1 MVSFPNAKI
10 NIGLNIIGKR
20 PDGFHNLNT
29 IFYPIGIRDAI
40 EIIED
45 HNNQNQIDF
54 SQTGIPI
61 PGDDTDNL
69 CIKAYQLLKNDFPQL
84 PNIQMHLHKS
94 IPMGAGLGGGS
105 ADGAFILKLVN
116 DKFNLGLNESQ
127 LIKYALELGS
137 DCPFFIKN
145 KPCFAEGRGEILN
158 EISLDLS
165 NYKIL
170 IVNPG
175 IHINTGWAFN
185 NLKITGTE
193 TNLQQ
198 AITKDITTWKDSITN
213 DFETPVIKAHPGIG
227 EIKNQLYNSGA
238 LYSSMSGSG
247 STVFGIFKNKPTEAI
262 KFPEA
267 YFYKWV

>member
-1 MVSFPNAKI
+1 
-10 NIGLNIIGKR
+10 
-20 PDGFHNLNT
+20 
-29 IFYPIGIRDAI
+29 
-40 EIIED
+40 
-45 HNNQNQIDF
+45 
-54 SQTGIPI
+54 
-61 PGDDTDNL
+61 
-69 CIKAYQLLKNDFPQL
+69 
-84 PNIQMHLHKS
+84 MHLHKS

-198 AITKDITTWKDSITN
+198 AITKDITTWKDNITN